1 PSVSATGTYLQCLT
15 CHRHLHSFPTRR
27 SSDLGIVTDAFTDG
41 HKHIPEQTGIN
52 IRFGH
57 HTHANRILPFF
68 RMQVGHQLP
77 IQVDI
82 EAAVLGGKVGTTTLT
97 DVSKDNL
104 VIPHHG
110 AVTRLHA
117 HITLDAVVGNHRR
130 TGHYHSKP
138 QVSEH

>member
-82 EAAVLGGKVGTTTLT
+82 EAADRK
-97 DVSKDNL
+97 S
-104 VIPHHG
+104 
-110 AVTRLHA
+110 TRLNSSHVK
-117 HITLDAVVGNHRR
+117 ISYAVFCLKKK
-130 TGHYHSKP
+130 TTIE
-138 QVSEH
+138 Q